1 MVTRHCRVACCEM
14 IDAVAGRGLQSCTGF
29 GHTRSCYSTWMSLF
43 SRLAR
48 PAHPAGR
55 AYSSFFSS
63 KPGGGRHFV
72 SAKSPKPVL
81 QPARAKV
88 DNTAAPTES
97 ATSPPTNASGVVK
110 AAPADEKLSSKPA
123 ETHPQLH
130 PLSSSVS
137 PPFTSSVPTHP
148 TVSSKEYKL
157 HQFFSLHR
165 PLLLLNE
172 PTSAIFEAVD
182 TSTPLFTSSEDQV
195 NNDSRPSFAT
205 VDNPPESSPDADAD
219 AARQLAHALVTNRVG
234 GAIAW
239 QQALSRLGL
248 NAKYSENDMT
258 LAKETAQEWVTIHA
272 DSTRRKKRKKMKKH
286 KYVPSPHQ
294 FSFLK
299 LYFRLK
305 KRRRVSGWPTPFS
318 ACMY

>member
-1 MVTRHCRVACCEM
+1 M
-14 IDAVAGRGLQSCTGF
+14 ISQQVAGGFQSCTGF
-29 GHTRSCYSTWMSLF
+29 GHPLKDCYYSSCMSLVF
-43 SRLAR
+43 RLAR
-48 PAHPAGR
+48 PAHPVGR

-81 QPARAKV
+81 QPVRAKV
-88 DNTAAPTES
+88 DSTTTGSPTES
-97 ATSPPTNASGVVK
+97 SPPSNASGVVK
-110 AAPADEKLSSKPA
+110 AAPADEKLCSQPA
-123 ETHPQLH
+123 ETHPQSH

-137 PPFTSSVPTHP
+137 PPFPSSSDRVTIHP

-157 HQFFSLHR
+157 HHFFSLHR

-182 TSTPLFTSSEDQV
+182 ASTPLFTSSEDQV
-195 NNDSRPSFAT
+195 NNNSRPSFAT
-205 VDNPPESSPDADAD
+205 IDNPPESSPDADAD
-219 AARQLAHALVTNRVG
+219 AARQLAHALVMNRVG

-248 NAKYSENDMT
+248 SAKYSENDMT
-258 LAKETAQEWVTIHA
+258 LAREAAQEWVTIHA

-286 KYVPSPHQ
+286 KYVPSPRESPG
-294 FSFLK
+294 FIF
-299 LYFRLK
+299 
-305 KRRRVSGWPTPFS
+305 
-318 ACMY
+318 

>member
-1 MVTRHCRVACCEM
+1 MVDLYSHLCGGVAEM
-14 IDAVAGRGLQSCTGF
+14 SIMNAQQVAGGLQSLYRIRPPSKG
-29 GHTRSCYSTWMSLF
+29 CYSTCMSLF

-48 PAHPAGR
+48 PAHPVGR

-81 QPARAKV
+81 QPARVKV
-88 DNTAAPTES
+88 DSATTTGSPTES
-97 ATSPPTNASGVVK
+97 TATSPPSNASGVVK
-110 AAPADEKLSSKPA
+110 AAAADEKLSSKPA
-123 ETHPQLH
+123 ETHPQSH
-130 PLSSSVS
+130 PLSSSV
-137 PPFTSSVPTHP
+137 PFTSSSDRVPIHP

-195 NNDSRPSFAT
+195 NNDLRSFAT
-205 VDNPPESSPDADAD
+205 IDNPPESSPDADAD

-234 GAIAW
+234 GVIAW

-248 NAKYSENDMT
+248 SAKHSENDMT
-258 LAKETAQEWVTIHA
+258 LARESAQEWVTIHA

-286 KYVPSPHQ
+286 KYVPSPHE
-294 FSFLK
+294 S
-299 LYFRLK
+299 
-305 KRRRVSGWPTPFS
+305 SGFIF
-318 ACMY
+318 